1 MTDVTLSSILG
12 GGGGSQRRAT
22 YVLTSSNASFPIPT
36 WAQGGKGVVYVTGCG
51 AGGSGGVVAFTSQS
65 AGGGGGGGSC
75 RALLMPI
82 PAATTT
88 LAATVGAAG
97 SAVSGAATT
106 VGNAGGNT
114 SVSFAGQEILLYGG
128 GGASAPQTGGAGGQ
142 AVLNPHTAAL
152 TMHRFSP
159 QNTTRTDPIAA
170 SYLTGVAFTGI
181 TGGHGDS
188 ANTGWGAGAASF
200 FGKGGDS
207 KPASP
212 TVNTNGAN
220 ATGYGAGGAGALWV
234 SGGAVTA
241 GAGSPGILILEFVEG
256 F

>member
-1 MTDVTLSSILG
+1 MADVSLSSLKRAP
-12 GGGGSQRRAT
+12 RRET
-22 YVLTSSNASFPIPT
+22 YVLTSSNASFPIPS

-65 AGGGGGGGSC
+65 GGGGGAGGSC

-106 VGNAGGNT
+106 AGNAGGNT

-128 GGASAPQTGGAGGQ
+128 GGASAPQNGGASGR
-142 AVLNPHTAAL
+142 ASLNPHTAAL
-152 TMHRFSP
+152 TMSGFSP
-159 QNTTRTDPIAA
+159 QIITLTDP
-170 SYLTGVAFTGI
+170 SGTSPLTGVAFTGAN
-181 TGGHGDS
+181 GGQGDS
-188 ANTGWGAGAASF
+188 ASHGWGAGAASF

-241 GAGSPGILILEFVEG
+241 GAGTPGILILEFVEG